1 MNALY
6 FIVVGVL
13 VGILTGLTGS
23 SGVLIVVPAYL
34 YAGFTFKQAVG
45 SSLLIDVVTT
55 ISVVYSFFT
64 SHKVDVRK
72 ASVMALS
79 STVGAQTGA
88 ILSTRVQDVYLELA
102 FTVFTSVM
110 AYVSFRRAF
119 GKSNLHETRGRDEK
133 RWKYVPL
140 SLFSFLIGNVAST
153 IGASGGIMFLS
164 VLMLLFSMDVKELIG
179 TATLAMFFTALSGSL
194 AFLGLG
200 LLPLGE
206 ALTTALTSLVV
217 GYFVSRQTLKLRPSL
232 IYGALGLTFVLTTV
246 STVLRLLQ
254 GA

>member
-6 FIVVGVL
+6 FVLVGIL

-55 ISVVYSFFT
+55 TSVVYSFFT

-88 ILSTRVQDVYLELA
+88 VLSTRIPDVYLEVT
-102 FTVFTSVM
+102 FSVFTSVM
-110 AYVSFRRAF
+110 AYVSFRRAL
-119 GKSNLHETRGRDEK
+119 GKSALNETKENDE
-133 RWKYVPL
+133 RAWKYIPL
-140 SLFSFLIGNVAST
+140 SLLSFLIGNVAST

-164 VLMLLFSMDVKELIG
+164 TLMILFSMDVKELIG
-179 TATLAMFFTALSGSL
+179 TATLTMFFTALSGSV
-194 AFLGLG
+194 AFIGLG
-200 LLPLGE
+200 LLPLGD

-217 GYFVSRQTLKLRPSL
+217 GYFVSRMTLKLRPSL
-232 IYGALGLTFVLTTV
+232 IYGALGVTFVLTTV
-246 STVLRLLQ
+246 STVLRLL
-254 GA
+254 

>member
-6 FIVVGVL
+6 FVLVGIL

-55 ISVVYSFFT
+55 TSVVYSFFA
-64 SHKVDVRK
+64 SRKVDVRK

-79 STVGAQTGA
+79 STIGAQTGA
-88 ILSTRVQDVYLELA
+88 VLSTRIPDVYLEVA
-102 FTVFTSVM
+102 FSVFTSVM
-110 AYVSFRRAF
+110 AYVSLRRA
-119 GKSNLHETRGRDEK
+119 LGRSVLNEKKEKDE
-133 RWKYVPL
+133 RAWKYLPL

-164 VLMLLFSMDVKELIG
+164 TLMILFSMDVKELIG
-179 TATLAMFFTALSGSL
+179 TATLAMFFTALSGSV

-200 LLPLGE
+200 LLPLGD
-206 ALTTALTSLVV
+206 ALSTALTSLVV
-217 GYFVSRQTLKLRPSL
+217 GYFVSRMTLKLRPSL
-232 IYGALGLTFVLTTV
+232 IYGALGVTFALTTM